1 MLIKIIDNLI
11 LESHLED
18 LKNIT
23 GTGSASKSV
32 SIAASNYLANLET
45 IRKQSNEIHSLNSKL
60 TGIVSLLADKQGIQD
75 HIDKF
80 LIDEITL

>member
-18 LKNIT
+18 LKKIT

-32 SIAASNYLANLET
+32 AIAASNYVASFET

>member
-80 LIDEITL
+80 LIDEINL